1 MNFLGRGAHGELNG
15 FLDVGSHLEG
25 DLHFEQTFRVDGK
38 VSGKVISDGDLVV
51 GEKGEVVGEIRV
63 GRVFVNGT
71 VRGTIRAARRLE
83 IGVRGRV
90 FGELETPS
98 LVIEE
103 GAHFEGSCS
112 MASPEAKSAE
122 PTHPKV
128 VGRISQGR

>member
-15 FLDVGSHLEG
+15 FLDSGSHIEG

-38 VSGKVISDGDLVV
+38 VSGKVISEGDLVV
-51 GEKGEVVGEIRV
+51 GEKGEVAGEIRG
-63 GRVFVNGT
+63 GRGFVSGT
-71 VRGTIRAARRLE
+71 VGGTIRAAGRLE

-98 LVIEE
+98 LVFEE
-103 GAHFEGSCS
+103 GAHFEGTCT
-112 MASPEAKSAE
+112 MAAPSDKSLEA
-122 PTHPKV
+122 THPKV